1 MDSILCGMNLVNLK
15 FLIHISHSYDLLCK
29 MKICLVIVILLDKP
43 LILYVLYKIF
53 NYYFEITIQIFLLF
67 LICNKVRC
75 LRSGYRS
82 VPLQNNYSEDLE
94 LASLLIHLRIIS
106 SVSIKFY
113 FYYFIQ
119 FCYFFER
126 VFFFYY
132 KL

>member
-53 NYYFEITIQIFLLF
+53 HYYFEITIQIFLLF

-126 VFFFYY
+126 VFF
-132 KL
+132 LL

>member
-67 LICNKVRC
+67 LIYNKVRC

-126 VFFFYY
+126 VFF
-132 KL
+132 LL

>member
-126 VFFFYY
+126 VFF
-132 KL
+132 LL